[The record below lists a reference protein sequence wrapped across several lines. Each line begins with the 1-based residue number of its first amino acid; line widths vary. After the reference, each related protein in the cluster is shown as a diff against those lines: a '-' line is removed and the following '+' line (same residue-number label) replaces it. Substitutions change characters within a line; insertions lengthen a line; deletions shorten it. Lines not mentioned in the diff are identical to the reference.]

1 MRGSGAQVVKSAQLA
16 GASQVIGIDP
26 TLSRRQRAL
35 SFGATHVFTP
45 EEALHA
51 IRELT
56 DGEVDHL
63 IEAAGVRNTLQAA
76 WDAVRTGGNLVVLGK
91 IPVDGH
97 VSLRW
102 GAMMGDKRFIR
113 SSYGGARPHRYFPEL
128 VELHRSGDYPLGE
141 LIEQRISLTQINKG
155 FAKIHRGENIRTII
169 EF

>member
-1 MRGSGAQVVKSAQLA
+1 MKSAQLA
-16 GASQVIGIDP
+16 GAAQVIGIDP
-26 TLSRRQRAL
+26 TLSRRQRVL

-56 DGEVDHL
+56 DRREVDRP
-63 IEAAGVRNTLQAA
+63 IEAAGVRNTQQAA
-76 WDAVRTGGNLVVLGK
+76 WDAVLTGGNLVVLGK
-91 IPVDGH
+91 MPFVGH

-102 GAMMGDKRFIR
+102 GAMMGDKRFIW

-141 LIEQRISLTQINKG
+141 LIEQRTSLTQINEG
-155 FAKIHRGENIRTII
+155 FAKMRRGENIRIFI